1 MPQFT
6 PIVTVQHLPE
16 VQTLESEVLDFKEIV
31 NVADPSSR
39 YGMAKD
45 VAAFAN
51 TQGGTL
57 VVGAAHDGDRLA
69 HYTGLMPDQARD
81 IRRGYEETVR
91 DRCRPI
97 PRFECNEIVKDG
109 ISILAVNVPA
119 SVGQL
124 VGVELKHPRDLQ
136 RAEPGTYVYP
146 ARVGSHNRLLQPE
159 ELVIYMDAAF
169 RRKVLILQGGV
180 GERCLIL
187 GRTQIGH
194 WMATATIREVRAESN
209 AVLMTMDM
217 REGPPHDITIPFDTI
232 EAVWRDAQIRI
243 RVPGW
248 FDSVQWLPHISAE
261 FRRERLIYEETFPP
275 MRVRTIA

>member
-1 MPQFT
+1 MPQFAPITT
-6 PIVTVQHLPE
+6 PENLPE
-16 VQTLESEVLDFKEIV
+16 VQTLESEVLDFKEV
-31 NVADPSSR
+31 VAVDAASR
-39 YGMAKD
+39 YALAKD

-57 VVGAAHDGDRLA
+57 IIGAAHDGDRLA
-69 HYTGLMPDQARD
+69 RYTGLSADQARD
-81 IRRGYEETVR
+81 IRRGYEEAVR

-97 PRFECNEIVKDG
+97 PRLECNEILKEG
-109 ISILAVNVPA
+109 QHILAVNVPA

-136 RAEPGTYVYP
+136 RAEPGAYVYP

-169 RRKVLILQGGV
+169 RRKVLILQGGI

-194 WMATATIREVRAESN
+194 WMATAEIREVRTESN
-209 AVLMTMDM
+209 AVVLTMDM
-217 REGPPHDITIPFDTI
+217 PQGPPHDITLPFDTMDT
-232 EAVWRDAQIRI
+232 VWRDLQIRI
-243 RVPGW
+243 RIPGW
-248 FDSVQWLPHISAE
+248 FDSVRWLPHIPAE
-261 FRRERLIYEETFPP
+261 FQRERLIYEETMPP